1 MRVLKSFKVG
11 EKKKKERSMNDELPI
26 ALLLRG
32 KNVAA

>member
-11 EKKKKERSMNDELPI
+11 EKKKERSMNDELPI